1 MNNPPLTGRLAIED
15 RLYRLY
21 MEFFERAERE
31 RRWSV
36 FDDIPWDQI
45 PSQHSNPEAS
55 EHLALCAET
64 FASVEMYLPDYVAG
78 GINSVR
84 DYFGRA
90 WWQAN
95 WGYEESKHSLAL
107 GEYLMRSGKRTRE
120 QWLLHQRRL
129 FEGPSWKVPFETARQ
144 MTAYG
149 MIQEQ
154 ATFLIYCKHREM
166 AKAEGDECLRTIYD
180 YVARDEVAHAR
191 FYLEVMKVLME
202 EDREGTLTDIAHVFA
217 NFKMPGVDLV
227 PDYDER
233 ILKMREAGIDRD
245 VFIRKVYLPTL
256 KLLGISRHDM
266 LGAQRKAIEAKH
278 RARAA
283 DAAQ

>member
-1 MNNPPLTGRLAIED
+1 MNNPPLKGRLAIED

-36 FDDIPWDQI
+36 FDDIPWDQV
-45 PSQHSNPEAS
+45 NPEAS

-107 GEYLMRSGKRTRE
+107 GEYLLRSGKRTRE

-129 FEGPSWKVPFETARQ
+129 FEGPQWKVPFETARQ

-256 KLLGISRHDM
+256 KLLGITRHDM
-266 LGAQRKAIEAKH
+266 LGAQRKAIEAKQ
-278 RARAA
+278 AKAA
-283 DAAQ
+283 SSQSAAE

>member
-1 MNNPPLTGRLAIED
+1 MNAPPLQGRLAIED

-36 FDDIPWDQI
+36 FDDIPWDQC
-45 PSQHSNPEAS
+45 NPEAS
-55 EHLALCAET
+55 EQLALCAET
-64 FASVEMYLPDYVAG
+64 FASVEMFLPDYVAG

-120 QWLLHQRRL
+120 EWLLHQRKI
-129 FEGPSWKVPFETARQ
+129 FEGPQWKLPFETARQ

-154 ATFLIYCKHREM
+154 ATFLIYCKHRDM

-202 EDREGTLTDIAHVFA
+202 EDREGTLADIAHVFA

-233 ILKMREAGIDRD
+233 ILQMREAGIDRD

-256 KLLGISRHDM
+256 KLLGITRHDM
-266 LGAQRKAIEAKH
+266 LGAQRKAIEAKR
-278 RARAA
+278 RAQAA
-283 DAAQ
+283 NAAHHSAAE